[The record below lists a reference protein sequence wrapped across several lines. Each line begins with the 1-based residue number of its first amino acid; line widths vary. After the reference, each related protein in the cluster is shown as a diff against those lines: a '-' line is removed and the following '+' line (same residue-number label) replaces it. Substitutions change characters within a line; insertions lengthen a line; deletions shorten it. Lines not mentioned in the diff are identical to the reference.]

1 MMSGTCKTLFC
12 RPERS
17 MRPTQDKICQ
27 SLLRDVCCEW
37 KIEEK
42 NSAFV
47 TDNARNMTLAGAG
60 AEMEPHVQCI
70 AHTLN
75 LSSQKAL
82 KVDTVSA
89 LLVKLRKQVT
99 FFHKSCKACEALK
112 EMQTQLHLKHHNLVH
127 DVSTSSL
134 EMVKRY
140 WDQQPAV
147 SLTTRKLKPSGE
159 GLPSLTEEDMTLIP
173 EIIKLMTP

>member
-1 MMSGTCKTLFC
+1 MVDGWTS
-12 RPERS
+12 RA
-17 MRPTQDKICQ
+17 TQSYITVTAHHIDDEWDMQ
-27 SLLRDVCCEW
+27 NPVLQTRTFNEAHTGQNLASLLRDVCCEW

-42 NSAFV
+42 NPALI

-112 EMQTQLHLKHHNLVH
+112 EMQTQLHLKVPQ
-127 DVSTSSL
+127 SS
-134 EMVKRY
+134 
-140 WDQQPAV
+140 
-147 SLTTRKLKPSGE
+147 S
-159 GLPSLTEEDMTLIP
+159 
-173 EIIKLMTP
+173 